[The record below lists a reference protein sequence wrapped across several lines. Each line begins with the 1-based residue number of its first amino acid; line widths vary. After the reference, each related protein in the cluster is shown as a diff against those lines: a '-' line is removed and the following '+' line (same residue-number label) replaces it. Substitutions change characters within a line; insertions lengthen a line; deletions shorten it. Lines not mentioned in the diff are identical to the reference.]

1 MLQPFP
7 VVTVQGFTK
16 SKPQQSDGK
25 TKRSQGVAEAMSLI
39 LIYKV
44 PQKTKRLEYPSVLA
58 QTRTDFCCCDTV
70 MIRARLMGDIRQ
82 TFQLMFFFL
91 KSISA
96 LVYLSLFLLFFPPES
111 LNKNAI
117 PDEGW
122 WNKYLIQLKCQIFN
136 NSNSLTVSFVWHDMT
151 TWYIQ

>member
-1 MLQPFP
+1 M
-7 VVTVQGFTK
+7 QGFTK

-70 MIRARLMGDIRQ
+70 MICARLMRDIRQ

-96 LVYLSLFLLFFPPES
+96 LVYLSLFLLFFSPES

-122 WNKYLIQLKCQIFN
+122 
-136 NSNSLTVSFVWHDMT
+136 
-151 TWYIQ
+151 

>member
-1 MLQPFP
+1 M
-7 VVTVQGFTK
+7 QGFTK

-58 QTRTDFCCCDTV
+58 QTRTDFCCCDSV
-70 MIRARLMGDIRQ
+70 MICARLMRDIRQ

-91 KSISA
+91 KAYQHWCI
-96 LVYLSLFLLFFPPES
+96 YHYFFFFSPES

-122 WNKYLIQLKCQIFN
+122 
-136 NSNSLTVSFVWHDMT
+136 
-151 TWYIQ
+151 